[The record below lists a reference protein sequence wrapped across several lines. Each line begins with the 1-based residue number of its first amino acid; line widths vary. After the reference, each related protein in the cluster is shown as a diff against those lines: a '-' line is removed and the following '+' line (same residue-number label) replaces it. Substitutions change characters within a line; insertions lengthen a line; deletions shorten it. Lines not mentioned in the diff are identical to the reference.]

1 MIGQTWESDGK
12 IHPSEIATMFSYD
25 PNNDGQAGGIKNLA
39 NVKTEVD
46 LIINAFVALNL
57 FVGKTRILDA
67 KLIEAN
73 LLTLEYNAPNVQPHL
88 GKVEN
93 GVLYLNSGSR
103 SGSRKYG
110 DTTDRSET
118 FTLYGQGDK
127 VYVEFEDYYQEFTG
141 VTKVVADG
149 GAGDDTFDATRLFG
163 IGVEITGGAGK
174 DTILFGTGGG
184 IADGGD
190 GDDLLDAS
198 VSWLL
203 DTKDARFQQFRN
215 FKGATLI
222 GGAGRDKLIGSI
234 ANDVLRGGI
243 GIDNISGGGGDDT
256 YLFEDDFGL
265 DRINDSEG
273 NNTLDFSLATKQLTA
288 TVNARGFAV
297 TQGAENEIK
306 GNLTF
311 NRLVMGGG
319 NDLVNITDFG
329 NREIY
334 IDDKGGND
342 TYFVRLGRAT
352 GSGENGIIN
361 LNDTAGDFDE
371 VIAEQTMK
379 DAIALNQNT
388 TPQWPRSSQLYQ

>member
-1 MIGQTWESDGK
+1 M
-12 IHPSEIATMFSYD
+12 
-25 PNNDGQAGGIKNLA
+25 
-39 NVKTEVD
+39 
-46 LIINAFVALNL
+46 
-57 FVGKTRILDA
+57 
-67 KLIEAN
+67 
-73 LLTLEYNAPNVQPHL
+73 
-88 GKVEN
+88 
-93 GVLYLNSGSR
+93 
-103 SGSRKYG
+103 
-110 DTTDRSET
+110 
-118 FTLYGQGDK
+118 
-127 VYVEFEDYYQEFTG
+127 
-141 VTKVVADG
+141 
-149 GAGDDTFDATRLFG
+149 
-163 IGVEITGGAGK
+163 
-174 DTILFGTGGG
+174 
-184 IADGGD
+184 
-190 GDDLLDAS
+190 
-198 VSWLL
+198 
-203 DTKDARFQQFRN
+203 
-215 FKGATLI
+215 
-222 GGAGRDKLIGSI
+222 
-234 ANDVLRGGI
+234 LRGGI

-379 DAIALNQNT
+379 DAIALNQNQLRNGREVLNYT
-388 TPQWPRSSQLYQ
+388 SDLDRLTVIGRAGKVDGTNILDFGASITLNNTDNNGISRNNSTDVRIVADKIDFQSQINADAIIVESLKDINVAQVLNAVANGYVDLRTYGDKSNISIAAEIKVSTGSSEDGKGSGWVRMVSADGAIINTNGSRIIGSDAHLMLKAKNGIGSDTAAVINRGGNVNCCNIAPR